1 MWVLTSK
8 HSISQV
14 KTSFLLVLVLLL
26 FWGCGAIDTK
36 QKAKGIK
43 GQIVVVMDSTK
54 WNSASAEAI
63 RKVFGG
69 EILTLPRPE
78 PRYTLQFRS
87 LERSEQVDQIK
98 KLQSVIVAAT
108 LGEDTNT
115 GRFVEAMLSEEVK
128 KRVREGQNFAFPL
141 SDRWA
146 YDQWFLI
153 LTDTNDVSLANKIL
167 DSEEGL
173 ISSINRVERK
183 RWQEDVFDTKRQVA
197 LEDSLRKKHGFS
209 FGIQHDYVWT
219 VDTTNFVSFDRP
231 LADNSRWIW
240 VYWFD
245 DFYRPDLLEKDWIN
259 ATRDSL
265 MKIYV
270 QGSRP
275 GSYVQTEYRRT
286 ISSQNVEIKGH
297 FAVETRGTWRME
309 NDLMGGPFLS
319 YAIYV
324 PEQRRLYLMELGQFA
339 PRYNKR
345 RFVRQFEAIAYTF
358 ETDST
363 FVPSP

>member
-1 MWVLTSK
+1 MLALTGN
-8 HSISQV
+8 HSLLKNRV
-14 KTSFLLVLVLLL
+14 SFIMVLLAL
-26 FWGCGAIDTK
+26 LIWGCGAIDTK
-36 QKAKGIK
+36 RKAKGIK
-43 GQIVVVMDSTK
+43 GQIVVIMDSTR
-54 WNSASAEAI
+54 WNSATAEAI

-87 LERSEQVDQIK
+87 LERSEQVDQTK
-98 KLQSVIVAAT
+98 KLQSVIVAAE

-115 GRFVEAMLSEEVK
+115 GRFVEALLSEEVK
-128 KRVREGQNFAFPL
+128 NRVREGQNFAFPL

-167 DSEEGL
+167 DSEDGL
-173 ISSINRVERK
+173 VSTIDRVERK

-197 LEDSLRKKHGFS
+197 LEDSLWKNHGFS
-209 FGIQHDYVWT
+209 FGIQHDYVWIA
-219 VDTTNFVSFDRP
+219 DTTNFVSFDRP
-231 LADNSRWIW
+231 LSDNSRWIW
-240 VYWFD
+240 VYWFE

-270 QGSRP
+270 QGSRSD
-275 GSYVQTEYRRT
+275 SYVQTEYRRT
-286 ISSQNVEIKGH
+286 ISSENVEINGH

-309 NDLMGGPFLS
+309 NDLMGGPFLN

-339 PRYNKR
+339 PRYDKR

-358 ETDST
+358 VTDST